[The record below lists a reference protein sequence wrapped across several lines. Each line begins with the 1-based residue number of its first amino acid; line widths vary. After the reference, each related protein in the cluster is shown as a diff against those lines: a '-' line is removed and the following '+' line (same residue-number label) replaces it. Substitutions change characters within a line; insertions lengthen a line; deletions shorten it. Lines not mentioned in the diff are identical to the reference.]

1 MNNRNKNNIGYIM
14 QAKDFFSTEK
24 SNGLSIHSFISFLYK
39 RTIYAKNSVNGTII
53 NMKSNIFPVIL
64 KTYNVF
70 T

>member
-39 RTIYAKNSVNGTII
+39 RTIYAKNSVNGTTINIKTNILPII
-53 NMKSNIFPVIL
+53 IKHL
-64 KTYNVF
+64 
-70 T
+70 

>member
-1 MNNRNKNNIGYIM
+1 MTQTKI
-14 QAKDFFSTEK
+14 FFNTEK
-24 SNGLSIHSFISFLYK
+24 TNGSLIHSFISFLYK
-39 RTIYAKNSVNGTII
+39 KNIYAKNSVNGTII